1 MGDWRSGVVGFW
13 GGWGLLDPCPTI
25 PKRFE
30 LEFSPEHRPV
40 PARFSSALAVSF
52 RPAVVYAYLVVIDV
66 SYGVAASMKTQT
78 IEAFVDEQG
87 EVHLLEPIQ
96 HRGVVRALVIVLDEP
111 LRRDE
116 MRARPYGLCAGDFVV
131 PDDFDAPL
139 PDHILAEF
147 EGNADLT

>member
-1 MGDWRSGVVGFW
+1 
-13 GGWGLLDPCPTI
+13 
-25 PKRFE
+25 
-30 LEFSPEHRPV
+30 
-40 PARFSSALAVSF
+40 
-52 RPAVVYAYLVVIDV
+52 
-66 SYGVAASMKTQT
+66 MKTQT